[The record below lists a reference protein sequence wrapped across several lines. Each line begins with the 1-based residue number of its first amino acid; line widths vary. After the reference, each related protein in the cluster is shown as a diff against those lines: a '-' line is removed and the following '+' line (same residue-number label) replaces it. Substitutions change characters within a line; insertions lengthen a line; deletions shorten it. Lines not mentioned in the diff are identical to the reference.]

1 MPVAVL
7 VLVACCV
14 YCLLA
19 LAAALRFRYA
29 GRARQSSPQTRI
41 SILKP
46 LAGLEEG
53 LEANLRS
60 FFGQDY
66 ADFEILFAVRS
77 AADPAAE
84 VVRQLI
90 RRYPHIDARL
100 IITGQPPYPHAKVF
114 SLQCML
120 EQAKHE
126 LVVMS
131 DSDVRVTADFCRT
144 LAGEFENPALGLL
157 TCPYRAV
164 GGADIWSQLE
174 ALGMNT
180 DFHAGVFTAI
190 MLDGPNFAVGPTIVA
205 RRKVLEKIGGLERVK
220 DYLGWEDFMLGRI
233 AAELGFGVGFSSYVV
248 EHRIGTQTFHQ
259 SLAHRL
265 RWARTNSR
273 SRPAGYIGQL
283 FTHPIPLAVLA
294 CLGFPALWPLAAGA
308 VCLRAIMA
316 WTVSRAVLRAP
327 VAWLLLP
334 AQDFFSFGFW
344 IAGFF
349 GSSVRWRGESYT
361 LNRDGTVRLT
371 S

>member
-1 MPVAVL
+1 MPIAVL
-7 VLVACCV
+7 LLLASCV

-19 LAAALRFRYA
+19 IVAALHYRRRRKHRCA
-29 GRARQSSPQTRI
+29 DSARI

-60 FFGQDY
+60 YFEQDY
-66 ADFEILFAVRS
+66 PVFEILFAVRT
-77 AADPAAE
+77 AADPAAK
-84 VVRQLI
+84 VVQDLVRQ
-90 RRYPHIDARL
+90 YPNVDARL
-100 IITGQPPYPHAKVF
+100 IFTGQPPYPHAKVF

-120 EQAKHE
+120 EQAKYE
-126 LVVMS
+126 LIAMS
-131 DSDVRVTADFCRT
+131 DSDVRVGKDFCRA
-144 LAGEFENPALGLL
+144 LAAEFENRALGLV

-180 DFHAGVFTAI
+180 DFHAGVFTAV
-190 MLDGPNFAVGPTIVA
+190 MLDGPNFAIGPTIVA
-205 RRKVLEKIGGLERVK
+205 RRKVLEDIGGLERVK

-233 AAELGFGVGFSSYVV
+233 AAEHGFLVDFSPYVV
-248 EHRIGTQTFHQ
+248 EHRIGSQTFRQ
-259 SLAHRL
+259 NFAHRL

-283 FTHPIPLAVLA
+283 FTHPIPLAAFA
-294 CLGFPALWPLAAGA
+294 CLLFHPLWPLAAA
-308 VCLRAIMA
+308 AALLRGILA

-334 AQDFFSFGFW
+334 AQDFLAFGFW
-344 IAGFF
+344 VAGFF
-349 GSSVRWRGESYT
+349 GSSVQWRGEIYT

-371 S
+371 P